1 MLSQIFVPIY
11 RKLYLIVEKIYESFF
26 ILYFFS
32 VFLLLIS
39 IHAIPTFD
47 TTNNQPDQEEASTT
61 FKQIFEHT
69 TVEDLLQNKTASIIN
84 LSSVPIITTPITDIL
99 NSTATI
105 LTVSRGGVNGKLVSY
120 NTTTNYYYYDTTT
133 PSSGISTGAV
143 VGIIIAVIILLCCC
157 GLCGFC
163 KKSGHWENAKVWVND

>member
-11 RKLYLIVEKIYESFF
+11 RKLYLIVEKIHESFF

-47 TTNNQPDQEEASTT
+47 TTNNQPDQEEATT
-61 FKQIFEHT
+61 TVKQIFEHT
-69 TVEDLLQNKTASIIN
+69 TAENLLQNKTASIIN
-84 LSSVPIITTPITDIL
+84 LSSVPIITTPITDIP

-120 NTTTNYYYYDTTT
+120 NTTTNYYYYTTT
-133 PSSGISTGAV
+133 PSSGISTGAI
-143 VGIIIAVIILLCCC
+143 VGIIIGVIVLLCCC
-157 GLCGFC
+157 GLC
-163 KKSGHWENAKVWVND
+163 KQSGHWENAMVWVRD